1 MMEKMK
7 LGGPLHEYTHWFS
20 QLYAVASTDKK
31 YFDWLISNIIKIN
44 YDEDTVQSFI
54 KEKCLVFDS
63 IPPCISIK
71 CIDKEVFDVLGNSLD
86 ELINYALSNNLYI
99 LIDVDPYYIP
109 KFNMYNRKHS
119 ITSVLVYGKKNK
131 SYYLG
136 AHCNFPHHKY
146 SKIVCSQD
154 IIIKSF
160 ESLNDYYCNNNLK
173 QKINLLTFTPNQLNF
188 NLYQLKHI
196 LFEYKQELQNLYD
209 SENVVEKLYDLT
221 QSEKKVNF
229 WIIDSLV
236 EHYWIVLLRYIYLR
250 KRKIV
255 FHSFSLL
262 KTIIDSL
269 LKCML
274 LKKYNNE
281 IRSNQLKTIK
291 NIFAKLKN
299 NEIVIVEKMLLLI
312 K

>member
-136 AHCNFPHHKY
+136 AHCNFTHNKY
-146 SKIVCSQD
+146 
-154 IIIKSF
+154 
-160 ESLNDYYCNNNLK
+160 
-173 QKINLLTFTPNQLNF
+173 
-188 NLYQLKHI
+188 
-196 LFEYKQELQNLYD
+196 
-209 SENVVEKLYDLT
+209 
-221 QSEKKVNF
+221 
-229 WIIDSLV
+229 
-236 EHYWIVLLRYIYLR
+236 
-250 KRKIV
+250 
-255 FHSFSLL
+255 
-262 KTIIDSL
+262 
-269 LKCML
+269 
-274 LKKYNNE
+274 
-281 IRSNQLKTIK
+281 
-291 NIFAKLKN
+291 
-299 NEIVIVEKMLLLI
+299 
-312 K
+312 